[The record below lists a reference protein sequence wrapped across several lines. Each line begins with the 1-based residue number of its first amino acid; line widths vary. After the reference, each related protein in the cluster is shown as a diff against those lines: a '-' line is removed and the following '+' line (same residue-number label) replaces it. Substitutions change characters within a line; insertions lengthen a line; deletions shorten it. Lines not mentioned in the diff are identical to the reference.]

1 MKTNYFILLL
11 SIIAISCNNQ
21 QRVEGDEK
29 KISVNKKSKKF
40 EETPESTYINNQI
53 SRLEFQVE
61 AFKIGSEKV
70 ASPDLKK
77 YLNDEIDNLKEL
89 LSQTKSLA
97 ITNNYEIKPIS
108 KELQD
113 NLYKLVIGD
122 VKGFDNVFILYY
134 KDFLSKSLDDIAVH
148 KFDDLSVNQLKD
160 KYGNLLY
167 NHKLY
172 FDVQK

>member
-1 MKTNYFILLL
+1 
-11 SIIAISCNNQ
+11 
-21 QRVEGDEK
+21 
-29 KISVNKKSKKF
+29 
-40 EETPESTYINNQI
+40 
-53 SRLEFQVE
+53 
-61 AFKIGSEKV
+61 
-70 ASPDLKK
+70 DLKK
-77 YLNDEIDNLKEL
+77 YLHDEIDNLKEL